1 MEHRQLGKDGPDIP
15 VVGLGAFPL
24 GGAMGRLDEQ
34 VAIDTVRAA
43 IDSGITLIDTA
54 RGYQTSEEMIG
65 KALKGGYRDRC
76 FLATKVSGDFSREGI
91 VSSMEDSLR
100 ALDIDHVDLYQ
111 IHRWD
116 PEYPMDESM
125 EALARLQADGKTR
138 YVGVCNSDNQQMSQA
153 RQIAPFQSNQIRY
166 NLFDR
171 RIEGEGGLSFCE
183 REGIGVLT
191 HSALA
196 KGLLAGKYGANY
208 TFPADD
214 MRADSEKFQGEM
226 LARFVATADRLKEVA
241 SGKGLSLVQLSIAWE
256 LRLPAI
262 TAVLVGAKS
271 PAQVEGYAGGVGV
284 TLDSDELDRIE
295 EILAEAPDY

>member
-1 MEHRQLGKDGPDIP
+1 MEHRQLGKEGPQIP

-34 VAIDTVRAA
+34 IAIDTVRAA

-54 RGYQTSEEMIG
+54 RGYQTSEETIG
-65 KALKGGYRDRC
+65 KALKAGYRDRC

-100 ALDIDHVDLYQ
+100 ALEIDHMDLYQ

-116 PEYPMDESM
+116 PEYPMEESM
-125 EALARLQADGKTR
+125 EALAGLQADSKTR
-138 YVGVCNSDNQQMSQA
+138 YIGVCNSDVQQMGQA
-153 RQIAPFQSNQIRY
+153 MQVAPFQSNQIRY

-171 RIEGEGGLSFCE
+171 RIEAEDLPHCE
-183 REGIGVLT
+183 REDIGVLT
-191 HSALA
+191 HSTLA
-196 KGLLAGKYGANY
+196 KGLLAGRYGTDY
-208 TFPADD
+208 RFPTDD
-214 MRADSEKFQGEM
+214 MRSGSEKFQGAM
-226 LARFVATADRLKEVA
+226 LARFVAAADRLKEVA
-241 SGKGLSLVQLSIAWE
+241 GDKGLSLVQLSIAWA

-262 TAVLVGAKS
+262 TAVLVGAKT
-271 PAQVEGYAGGVGV
+271 PAQVEDYAGGVGV
-284 TLDSDELDRIE
+284 TFNADEVDRIE

>member
-1 MEHRQLGKDGPDIP
+1 MEHRQLGKEGPEIP

-54 RGYQTSEEMIG
+54 RGYQTSEETIG

-76 FLATKVSGDFSREGI
+76 FLATKVSGDLSREGI
-91 VSSMEDSLR
+91 VSSMESSLR
-100 ALDIDHVDLYQ
+100 ALDVDHVDLYQ
-111 IHRWD
+111 IHHWA
-116 PEYPMDESM
+116 PEYPMEEIM
-125 EALARLQADGKTR
+125 EELARLQAEGKTR
-138 YVGVCNSDNQQMSQA
+138 YIGVCNSDVQQMGQA
-153 RQIAPFQSNQIRY
+153 MQVARFNSNQPRY

-171 RIEGEGGLSFCE
+171 RIEAEDLPYCE

-196 KGLLAGKYGANY
+196 KGLLAGKYGADY
-208 TFPADD
+208 RFPADD

-226 LARFVATADRLKEVA
+226 LARFVAAADRLKEVA
-241 SGKGLSLVQLSIAWE
+241 GDKGLSLVQLSIAWE

-284 TLDSDELDRIE
+284 TFDSDELDRIE